1 MTTSHRIGIFHYQLG
16 MTDGVSLEVEK
27 WQTVLE
33 RMGHQVVLCA
43 GRFGK
48 DAGVLIPELYHHDPE
63 IEAVSQNILGLA
75 HSLSAEALAALIEDH
90 KRRAKTALRR
100 AILENDLDL
109 LMVDNLWSVAMN
121 IPAAMAL
128 EEVRQELGL
137 RAIAHHH
144 DFYWEKKV
152 APNRED
158 PLAAGILDQYLPPRS
173 AAIQHVVINS
183 LAQASLAKCKQLPAV
198 VIPNVFDFDSPDWQ
212 VDDYNADLR
221 QAVGLE
227 AGDVCV
233 LQATRIIPRK
243 GIELAID
250 LVAALNEAPRRKI
263 LATRGLADGRRFGA
277 DNKIVL
283 VLAGYDRDDPTG
295 TYLQR
300 LKEKAAGLGVD
311 LRHINAIIGPQRERK
326 AGVKVYSLWDSYT
339 LADLVTYPS
348 LWEGW
353 GNQLL
358 EAFRAKAPVALFEYP
373 VYLADICS
381 KGFDVVSLGSEIA
394 RRDRL
399 DLVEISTK
407 ILQGAADQCVEL
419 LTQAVR
425 RDQAVELNY
434 TIAERNY
441 SYGRLKDHLMRLLLE
456 MDFPIRI

>member
-63 IEAVSQNILGLA
+63 IEAISQNILGLA

-263 LATRGLADGRRFGA
+263 LATRGLVDGRRFGA

-311 LRHINAIIGPQRERK
+311 LRPIDAIIGPQRERK

-407 ILQGAADQCVEL
+407 ILQGAADKCVGT
-419 LTQAVR
+419 LTDRQLRKQTVN
-425 RDQAVELNY
+425 QNY
-434 TIAERNY
+434 RIAKQHY
-441 SYGRLKDHLMRLLLE
+441 SYETLENDLIPLL
-456 MDFPIRI
+456 